1 MDVTT
6 DETRI
11 YWTDWFRGH
20 VFSAAK
26 SGGPRESLASSQRFA
41 FRSPIVV
48 DETYVYWTAEDPDKG
63 MMSGAIL
70 RKHKRDDGPVEVLL
84 GDLKPIGWLRD
95 DASHLYATV
104 PLVGV
109 VLRVAKDGS
118 DVDVLAD
125 QEEQPLGLALTEEHV
140 YWCSQTDGSLK
151 RCVKGGDGIEVIA
164 EELEAPVA
172 LAADDTSVWVAS
184 KSDDGAIIRVD
195 LGSGEASVFVG
206 DQQRPTHLAHDET
219 HVYWTTVGGVW
230 RATKASGRLDRLAG
244 FGRVYDPDNP
254 QMLEHAPMGITVDD
268 DSVYWVD
275 IGEVGGLYGGPKNG
289 VRHLT

>member
-26 SGGPRESLASSQRFA
+26 SGGPRQSLASSQRFA

-48 DETYVYWTAEDPDKG
+48 DETHVYWAAEDPDKG

-70 RKHKRDDGPVEVLL
+70 RKHKEGEGPVEVLL
-84 GDLKPIGWLRD
+84 GDLKPLGWLRAD
-95 DASHLYATV
+95 ESHLYATV
-104 PLVGV
+104 PLVGA
-109 VLRVAKDGS
+109 VLQVSKDGS
-118 DVDVLAD
+118 DVEFIAG
-125 QEEQPLGLALTEEHV
+125 QEEQPLGLALSGEHV

-151 RCVKGGDGIEVIA
+151 RRAKRDEAIEVIA
-164 EELEAPVA
+164 ENLDTPVA
-172 LAADDTSVWVAS
+172 LTVDDTTMWIAS
-184 KSDDGAIIRVD
+184 KSDDGAILRVD
-195 LGSGEASVFVG
+195 LDGGEASVFVG
-206 DQQRPTHLAHDET
+206 DQQRPTHIADDET

-254 QMLEHAPMGITVDD
+254 QMLEHAPMGIAVDD

-275 IGEVGGLYGGPKNG
+275 IGGIGGLYGGPKNG